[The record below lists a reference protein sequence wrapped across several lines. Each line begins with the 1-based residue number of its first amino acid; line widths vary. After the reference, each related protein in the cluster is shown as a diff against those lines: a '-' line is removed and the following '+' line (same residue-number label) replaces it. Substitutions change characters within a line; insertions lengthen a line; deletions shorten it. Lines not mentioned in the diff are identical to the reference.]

1 MVLPVQ
7 GPVMHGAPPSSRGR
21 EPAPMS
27 DGAPVPP
34 PGITVL
40 PNGMVAAPSPRSGGS
55 MVLPSTPG

>member
-1 MVLPVQ
+1 
-7 GPVMHGAPPSSRGR
+7 
-21 EPAPMS
+21 MS

-40 PNGMVAAPSPRSGGS
+40 PDGMEAAPSPRSGGS